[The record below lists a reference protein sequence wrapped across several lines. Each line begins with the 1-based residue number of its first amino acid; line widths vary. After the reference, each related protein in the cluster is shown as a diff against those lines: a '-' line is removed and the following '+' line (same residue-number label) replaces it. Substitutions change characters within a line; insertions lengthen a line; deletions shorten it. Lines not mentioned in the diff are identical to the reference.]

1 MTNVEASRVSND
13 WQEGVQAGTGHLRWS
28 LSSFINYLMMTS
40 IGRYGL
46 AVMAPALVA
55 AVQLL
60 LQLIVLH
67 QVSANEFGL
76 YAFLM
81 IIVQLGY
88 GVSNA
93 LVCTPFAVLLHNS
106 VDGSFDPKSFFSISL
121 AYAILFGLMCLGIGK
136 LFEPDNWIFVF
147 ALYGSIAMFR
157 WFGRAYAYSNFKQ
170 FRAAGSDLIY
180 AISLFICIC
189 VLYFV
194 DHLDLMYLSGAL
206 LLSTALGLLA
216 IGKEFLKRQFLT
228 SPVASLT
235 SYNGVWRE
243 QSRWALLGV
252 VSTEATSNA
261 HSYLVTVFAGPAA
274 FAPLAAAA
282 IFMKPVALAITSLT
296 QLERPAMSR
305 ALANGE
311 YVKANVVRQKFL
323 VALISIWV
331 VVTAL
336 TFILLWLK
344 PEIIAHQ
351 GYSLFDLR
359 LAAAL
364 LAAIAL
370 IQVWQSPN
378 SVFLQAAKEFRML
391 STFSVKACLFSL
403 PLVAI
408 AILAFGPVASLF
420 GILIGQT
427 VMAIQISRQAKTW
440 RLKNE

>member
-1 MTNVEASRVSND
+1 MTNVESSKASSD
-13 WQEGVQAGTGHLRWS
+13 WGAHALAGTNSPRWS
-28 LSSFINYLMMTS
+28 PSSFVHNLMMTRM
-40 IGRYGL
+40 GRYGL
-46 AVMAPALVA
+46 AVIAPASVA

-67 QVSANEFGL
+67 QVPANEFGL
-76 YAFLM
+76 YAFLT

-88 GVSNA
+88 GISNA
-93 LVCTPFAVLLHNS
+93 LICTPFTVLLHRS
-106 VDGSFDPKSFFSISL
+106 AEESFDPRSFFTISL
-121 AYAILFGLMCLGIGK
+121 AYATLFGLMCLSIGK
-136 LFEPDNWIFVF
+136 LFSPDNWIFLF
-147 ALYGSIAMFR
+147 ALYGSLAMFR

-170 FRAAGSDLIY
+170 FGAAGSDIIY
-180 AISLFICIC
+180 AASLLLCMG
-189 VLYFV
+189 VLHV
-194 DHLDLMYLSGAL
+194 VGHLDLLYLSGAL
-206 LLSTALGLLA
+206 LLSTALGLLV
-216 IGKEFLKRQFLT
+216 IGREFLKQQFLT
-228 SPVASLT
+228 SPVASLA
-235 SYNGVWRE
+235 SYKEVWRE

-252 VSTEATSNA
+252 ATTEATSNA
-261 HSYLVTVFAGPAA
+261 HSYLVTAVAGPAA

-296 QLERPAMSR
+296 QLERPAMSK
-305 ALANGE
+305 ALADGE
-311 YVKANVVRQKFL
+311 SARANAVRKDFL
-323 VALISIWV
+323 LALISIWV

-336 TFILLWLK
+336 TFVLLWLK
-344 PEIIAHQ
+344 PGIVAHQ

-364 LAAIAL
+364 LVAIAL

-408 AILAFGPVASLF
+408 AVLVFGPVYSLF

-427 VMAIQISRQAKTW
+427 IMAIQISRQAKAW